1 MKQKR
6 ALIFGVS
13 ILLLATSCS
22 SENQTEGEKALEQD
36 LKETIE
42 NSVNTAEEF
51 KGKLDELLTLP
62 MAAKVSGLPESSAK
76 KDYTKM
82 SSFESL
88 VYEWPSDR
96 TKDVDLGSIIVKAPV
111 NNSIELSWV
120 KNTTLE
126 QFKRDYHNPTPEEL
140 KRAKEA
146 VNDKMNDMKSKGEV
160 STDQANTAINEA
172 NASMSQIKVFEVPN
186 LGDYAVFVNTAIF
199 GTTVRD
205 LKVFYRG
212 LSFTILVNLSDDPS
226 YNDKKCIET
235 ARKIINE
242 KLK

>member
-1 MKQKR
+1 MKT
-6 ALIFGVS
+6 LILGIS
-13 ILLLATSCS
+13 IAFLAASCS

-36 LKETIE
+36 LKETIG
-42 NSVNTAEEF
+42 NSIKTAEEF

-62 MAAKVSGLPESSAK
+62 MAASVSGLSESSAK

-82 SSFESL
+82 STFESL

-96 TKDVDLGSIIVKAPV
+96 TKEVKIASTTMEVPV
-111 NNSIELSWV
+111 KNSIQLSWV

-126 QFKRDYHNPTPEEL
+126 QFKRDYHNPTPEEI

-146 VNDKMNDMKSKGEV
+146 MNDKMSDMKSKGEV
-160 STDQANTAINEA
+160 STDQANTASSEA
-172 NASMSQIKVFEVPN
+172 NKSISQFSVSEVPN
-186 LGDYAVFVNTAIF
+186 LGDYALFVNTGVF
-199 GTTVRD
+199 GAKIRD
-205 LKVFYRG
+205 LKVFYKG
-212 LSFTILVNLSDDPS
+212 LSFTITADLSDEAA

-242 KLK
+242 KLQ

>member
-1 MKQKR
+1 MKT
-6 ALIFGVS
+6 LILGIS
-13 ILLLATSCS
+13 IAFLAASCS

-36 LKETIE
+36 LKETIG
-42 NSVNTAEEF
+42 NSIKTAEEF

-62 MAAKVSGLPESSAK
+62 MAASVSGLSESSAK

-82 SSFESL
+82 SSFENL

-96 TKDVDLGSIIVKAPV
+96 TKEVKIASTTMEVPV
-111 NNSIELSWV
+111 KNSIQLSWV

-126 QFKRDYHNPTPEEL
+126 QFKRDYHNPTPEEI

-146 VNDKMNDMKSKGEV
+146 MNDKMSDMKSKGEV
-160 STDQANTAINEA
+160 STDQANTASSEA
-172 NASMSQIKVFEVPN
+172 NKSISQFSVSEVPN
-186 LGDYAVFVNTAIF
+186 LGDYALFVNTGVF
-199 GTTVRD
+199 GAKIRD
-205 LKVFYRG
+205 LKVFYKG
-212 LSFTILVNLSDDPS
+212 LSFTITADLSDEAA

-242 KLK
+242 KLQ

>member
-1 MKQKR
+1 MKT
-6 ALIFGVS
+6 LILGIS
-13 ILLLATSCS
+13 IAFLAASCS

-36 LKETIE
+36 LKETIG
-42 NSVNTAEEF
+42 NSIKTAEEF

-62 MAAKVSGLPESSAK
+62 MAASVSGLSESSAK

-82 SSFESL
+82 STFESL

-96 TKDVDLGSIIVKAPV
+96 TKEVKIASTTMEVPV
-111 NNSIELSWV
+111 KNSIQLSWV

-126 QFKRDYHNPTPEEL
+126 QFKRDYHNPTPEEI

-146 VNDKMNDMKSKGEV
+146 MNDKMSDMKSKGEV
-160 STDQANTAINEA
+160 STDQANTASSEA
-172 NASMSQIKVFEVPN
+172 NKSISQFSVSEVPN
-186 LGDYAVFVNTAIF
+186 LGDYALFVNTGVF
-199 GTTVRD
+199 GAKIRD
-205 LKVFYRG
+205 LKVFYKG
-212 LSFTILVNLSDDPS
+212 LSFTITADLSDEAA

-242 KLK
+242 KLR